1 MTFALTLYN
10 HLFRTYDIRGKFP
23 DQFSLETVL
32 NLGRAFGEAFG
43 PMKTLVLGGDV
54 RISTP
59 VIKSA
64 LAAGLMEAKCN
75 VIDVGLCTTPTI
87 YFLAA
92 HNVVVEGG
100 IMVTASHNPIQ
111 YNGIK
116 VCDGNGVSFNIEN
129 FFRHIK
135 RRVKQLEREEVAA
148 TESIDYGQLLQ
159 STEVTT
165 AQYWDYQKTR
175 FHPQREIGVGVEIG
189 NGTCFPVIDLLRSK
203 NIRVEA
209 LHSQPDG
216 HFPVM
221 IPDPAKPECLTYLQ
235 KIVIDNNLDIGVGF
249 DADGDRIG
257 IVDDQGQIVRP
268 DQLIM
273 LMGEYMSQKH
283 PNANILIDVKT
294 SRATLEYLT
303 KLEVKV
309 RFTKVGHSWI
319 HEELLRSGAVFAG
332 ELSGH
337 FYFGGDY
344 YGFDDAIYSA
354 LRILEILTQA
364 DHSLSKLIQNLPSY
378 FTSEE
383 LRVPCP
389 DDIKSA
395 VVSNIQ
401 SILSEK
407 AKKII
412 TIDGVRAEFDDG
424 WILVRKSGT
433 EPVISSR
440 AEATTS
446 QRLHYY
452 QNYMQELISNEIEV
466 VGKTVKNRG
475 GERKI

>member
-1 MTFALTLYN
+1 
-10 HLFRTYDIRGKFP
+10 
-23 DQFSLETVL
+23 LETVL

-43 PMKTLVLGGDV
+43 EMKTLIVGGDV

-64 LAAGLMEAKCN
+64 LTAGLMEVKCN

-92 HNVVVEGG
+92 HNALVDGG
-100 IMVTASHNPIQ
+100 IMITASHNPIQ

-116 VCDGNGVSFNIEN
+116 VCDRNGVSFHIDN
-129 FFRHIK
+129 FFRHIQK
-135 RRVKQLEREEVAA
+135 RVEQLDNERISSD
-148 TESIDYGQLLQ
+148 ESREYGQLLQ
-159 STEVTT
+159 STTVTT
-165 AQYWDYQKTR
+165 TQYWDYQKTH
-175 FHPQREIGVGVEIG
+175 FHPEREISVGVELG
-189 NGTCFPVIDLLRSK
+189 NGTCFPIIKLLRSK

-209 LHSQPDG
+209 LHPQPDG

-235 KIVIDNNLDIGVGF
+235 NTVIDNNLDIGIGF

-257 IVDDQGQIVRP
+257 IVDDQGKIIRS

-273 LMGEYMSQKH
+273 LIGKHLLQKH
-283 PNANILIDVKT
+283 PNANIMIDVKI
-294 SRATLEYLT
+294 SRATLEYLS
-303 KLEVKV
+303 KLGAEV

-319 HEELLRSGAVFAG
+319 HEELLRSEAIFAG

-337 FYFGGDY
+337 FYFGGAY

-354 LRILEILTQA
+354 LRLLEILSQS
-364 DHSLSKLIQNLPSY
+364 DEPLSNLIKKLPSY
-378 FTSEE
+378 PASEE
-383 LRVPCP
+383 IRIQCP
-389 DDIKSA
+389 DPLKSK

-401 SILSEK
+401 SILSER
-407 AKKII
+407 ANKII
-412 TIDGVRAEFDDG
+412 TIDGIRAEFDDG

-440 AEATTS
+440 AEANTPK
-446 QRLHYY
+446 RLLYY
-452 QNYMQELISNEIEV
+452 QRYMQDLISNEIKIA
-466 VGKTVKNRG
+466 GKTVKYRG
-475 GERKI
+475 EAPKS